1 MQRIYWLYLNGV
13 PINRIATIRT
23 KKKAPA
29 PGGGDRW
36 HWSTVYNILTNEK
49 YMGDALLQK
58 TYTPNFLTHKSM
70 VNNRAIWQYYVENS
84 HPAIVDKET
93 WKLVQKIITAE
104 HKRKTG
110 A

>member
-1 MQRIYWLYLNGV
+1 MFSSLFNYPIRQKLPIPVSFFIILCNG
-13 PINRIATIRT
+13 T
-23 KKKAPA
+23 
-29 PGGGDRW
+29 D
-36 HWSTVYNILTNEK
+36 SILTNEK

-58 TYTPNFLTHKSM
+58 TYTPNFLNHKSM
-70 VNNRAIWQYYVENS
+70 ENNRAIRQYYVENS

-93 WKLVQKIITAE
+93 WKLVQNKIAAE

>member
-1 MQRIYWLYLNGV
+1 MNLLMNPVGSNAEGKLNC
-13 PINRIATIRT
+13 INAVVI
-23 KKKAPA
+23 
-29 PGGGDRW
+29 
-36 HWSTVYNILTNEK
+36 
-49 YMGDALLQK
+49 MQK

-70 VNNRAIWQYYVENS
+70 ANNRTVRQYYVENS

-93 WKLVQKIITAE
+93 WKLVQNKIAAE